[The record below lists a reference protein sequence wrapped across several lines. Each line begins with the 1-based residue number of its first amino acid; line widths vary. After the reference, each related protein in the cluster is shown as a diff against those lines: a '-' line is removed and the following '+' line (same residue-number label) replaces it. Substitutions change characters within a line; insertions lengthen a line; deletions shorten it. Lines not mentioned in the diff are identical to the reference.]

1 VTDANGAGELP
12 AASLVDDLRFN
23 ALVTLPNALQGLFRR
38 RAPVVY
44 AATKLDVDGWAIG
57 LVDGIRASKGPGPVW
72 VHAVTERSLLV
83 LDPDDVRTVLEG
95 SPDPFAPDPNTKRKG
110 MSHFQPDALTLSRG
124 ELWRKRRDFTEAVLD
139 SSRPHHRLAER
150 FATVAREEVAG
161 LVETARGT
169 LCWDG
174 WYTALRRVARR
185 VVLGDGAADDEHV
198 TDLLAKLMDE
208 ANRLASKPSAR
219 LDVLMA
225 RLARYVD
232 AAEPGSLVSL
242 FADAPADAE
251 VDAPGQ
257 LPHWLFALAD
267 TLPINAFRA
276 LALLASHPAQRARAI
291 EEIASGGGELRYVE
305 ACVQEAARLW
315 PTTPLLARET
325 LADTQLRGVTVPA
338 GTQLLIFNTF
348 NHRDRAA
355 HEFAD
360 RFAPEAWADGDAAS
374 DWSFNQ
380 FSGGRQACPGERL
393 ALGVGAA
400 AIAEAL
406 SAGNLE
412 LRSPSLGPAKD
423 LPRMLDHFRI
433 RVRLSFTS

>member
-1 VTDANGAGELP
+1 MTGANGAGELP

-38 RAPVVY
+38 RAPIVY

-95 SPDPFAPDPNTKRKG
+95 SPDPFAPDPDTKRKG

-124 ELWRKRRDFTEAVLD
+124 ELWRKRRRFTEAVLD
-139 SSRPHHRLAER
+139 TGRPHHRLAER
-150 FATVAREEVAG
+150 FAAVAREELAT
-161 LVETARGT
+161 LVEASRGT
-169 LCWDG
+169 LAWDD
-174 WYTALRRVARR
+174 WYAALRRVARR
-185 VVLGDGAADDEHV
+185 VVLGDDAADDEHV

-208 ANRLASKPSAR
+208 ANRLPSKPSER

-225 RLARYVD
+225 RLTRYVD

-242 FADAPADAE
+242 FADAPGDAE

-257 LPHWLFALAD
+257 VPHWLFALAD

-276 LALLASHPAQRARAI
+276 LALLASHPAQRAKAS
-291 EEIASGGGELRYVE
+291 EEIAAGGELRYVE
-305 ACVQEAARLW
+305 ACVQDAARLW

-325 LADTQLRGVTVPA
+325 LADTQLSGATVPA

-355 HEFAD
+355 HAYAD
-360 RFAPEAWADGDAAS
+360 RFAPEAWIDGDAGA

-400 AIAEAL
+400 AIAEVL
-406 SAGNLE
+406 SAGDVE
-412 LRSPSLGPAKD
+412 LRSPSLDPRKD

-433 RVRLSFTS
+433 RVRAALPT